1 MDFLLWAAL
10 SLHLFSVVVWLGSL
24 CFLSAAVYPVLAV
37 ENKSMSPFAAHLH
50 RRGLP
55 FVWLSVW
62 SIGITGAAL
71 AVFSPLLL
79 YDRTVALLW
88 SPLGIKIILYTGI
101 LLLSLRLRTAY
112 RGVYGAGITGDESGT
127 HMATYKRLVKTIRL
141 NILLGIGALLMA
153 AWR

>member
-24 CFLSAAVYPVLAV
+24 SFMSATVYPVLDV
-37 ENKSMSPFAAHLH
+37 ENKSISPFAAHLH

-55 FVWLSVW
+55 FLWLSVW
-62 SIGITGAAL
+62 SIGITGVAL
-71 AVFSPLLL
+71 AIFSPLLL

-88 SPLGIKIILYTGI
+88 SPLGIKVYLYSGI
-101 LLLSLRLRTAY
+101 VLLSLRLRTAY
-112 RGVYGAGITGDESGT
+112 RGVYGTGIAGDETGT
-127 HMATYKRLVKTIRL
+127 RVVTYKRLVKTIRL
-141 NILLGIGALLMA
+141 NILLGIGALLLA